1 MRNIEKNLRSKYVRR
16 KLCISILFTI
26 IISTNLLLSQ
36 GNVKADMAPPMDAPV
51 GNLGPYQYQKTNVKM
66 LEERVQIELTDSE
79 FGEDSSKVVVNANF
93 VFRNLGRDDEKMEAI
108 FPFTDINNCYNDY
121 FYEVYKPAFKVSIDG
136 KPIQTTEIST
146 PSQVGETCN
155 PVNWGKF
162 EIDFPSKM
170 NVSVDIN
177 YTMNESYRGQR
188 WNSPKKSIYYLLE
201 TGAGWFGN
209 IGQAEI
215 ILIFPYEIT
224 KENVTLPP
232 GYIIQGNQAHWHW
245 ENLEPTKYD
254 NLIIKFIEPP
264 TWEKLT
270 YLRTHVGAN
279 PLDAYQ
285 WLNLADL
292 YKDISYYTQPKFGIE
307 SWGFAHQAV
316 HAYQQALEIHPDAVS
331 IRVEYAWFLFQMSDT
346 ANRRQ
351 LQLSYP
357 SIQRILQELDIV
369 FAKYPDYEQA
379 HGLLDYIN
387 CRTSGMDIYCR

>member
-1 MRNIEKNLRSKYVRR
+1 MRNIENNLRSRYLSH
-16 KLCISILFTI
+16 KLSIFILFTI
-26 IISTNLLLSQ
+26 LISTNLLSSQ
-36 GNVKADMAPPMDAPV
+36 GNVKADMAPPMDAPI

-93 VFRNLGRDDEKMEAI
+93 VLRNLGGDDENMEAI

-136 KPIQTTEIST
+136 QPIQTTEIST

-162 EIDFPSKM
+162 EINFPSKT

-177 YTMNESYRGQR
+177 YTMYESDRGQR

-201 TGAGWFGN
+201 TGAGWFGK
-209 IGQAEI
+209 IGKAEI

-232 GYIIQGNQAHWHW
+232 GYIIRGNQAHWHW

-264 TWEKLT
+264 TWEKLND
-270 YLRTHVGAN
+270 LRTHVRAN

-285 WLNLADL
+285 WLNLSDL

-351 LQLSYP
+351 LQLNYP
-357 SIQRILQELDIV
+357 SIQRILQELDIIL
-369 FAKYPDYEQA
+369 AISPDYKQA
-379 HGLLDYIN
+379 LGLLDYIN
-387 CRTSGMDIYCR
+387 CRTSEMDIYCR